1 MEWGQDGSGWVLR
14 WREGKTDR
22 RGFSEGGMRQIS
34 FPDSKQCYRAVYEL
48 KQEMLGQGW
57 QITDYPKITQ
67 EEFFKTEGIDA
78 VPVRQSL

>member
-1 MEWGQDGSGWVLR
+1 
-14 WREGKTDR
+14 
-22 RGFSEGGMRQIS
+22 MRQNS

-78 VPVRQSL
+78 FPVRQSL